1 MRILVICLVILGV
14 IGGGAYWAL
23 SSRDYVFRFSENDL
37 REHLDAQLP
46 YEGLHLY
53 IFDVALDN
61 PRIDLV
67 DGADRVAGGV
77 DVVVAT
83 SFAGRELSFSG
94 AADMSGGVR
103 YDPDERSFFLKD
115 PVVEKLRLGG
125 VPGSY
130 ANKANEAISVALR
143 EFYRT
148 RPLYVLEPDS
158 AAKSAAHLFLKD
170 VAVKDEQLVVRLGLN
185 KSAAERAD

>member
-1 MRILVICLVILGV
+1 MRLGFIILVVLGL
-14 IGGGAYWAL
+14 IGAAAFWAL
-23 SSRDYVFRFSENDL
+23 SGRDYVFQFSEDDL
-37 REHLDAQLP
+37 RGQLDSRLP
-46 YEGLHLY
+46 YEGRHLY
-53 IFDVALDN
+53 VFDVTLDN

-67 DGADRVAGGV
+67 EGADRVAGGV

-83 SFAGRELSFSG
+83 TFAGRELSFSG

-103 YDPDERSFFLKD
+103 YDAEQRAFFLKD
-115 PVVEKLRLGG
+115 PVVERMQLGG
-125 VPGSY
+125 VPDAY

-148 RPLYVLEPDS
+148 RPLYVLEPDT

-170 VAVKDEQLVVRLGLN
+170 VAVKDEQLVVTLGLN
-185 KSAAERAD
+185 KTASEEAD

>member
-1 MRILVICLVILGV
+1 MRFVVITLAALCFISAA
-14 IGGGAYWAL
+14 AYWAL
-23 SSRDYVFRFSENDL
+23 SSRDYVFRFSESEL
-37 REHLDAQLP
+37 RNHLDARLP
-46 YEGLHLY
+46 YEGRHLY

-103 YDPDERSFFLKD
+103 YDPEQRAFFLKD
-115 PVVEKLRLGG
+115 PIVEKLRLGG
-125 VPGSY
+125 VPDAY

-148 RPLYVLEPDS
+148 RPLYVLEPDT

-170 VAVKDEQLVVRLGLN
+170 VAVKDEQLVVTLGL
-185 KSAAERAD
+185 KQTPAEIAE